1 MNKFEQLIEFVIND
15 EQDKAKELFHD
26 IVVEK
31 SRDIYENIMAE
42 EEALD
47 ETVEEVV
54 EAEEIEEAE
63 AEETVEESIEEE
75 LGGSETLDLIDDI
88 ETEEEG
94 ISMEA
99 EGEDSDEGEEDED
112 LEDRVVD
119 VENKLDELM
128 AEFEELMNDVD
139 TDGDGDHDMDDH
151 EAEEAEA
158 EEEVEMMDMDMETE
172 SLEEGADLTAA
183 PKPVTSEESGT
194 NTDSANND
202 NAGAKGA
209 EAKPAMS
216 SGEEKGRAAPS
227 AQDMGGTTSPD
238 QKPAPKPVTK

>member
-54 EAEEIEEAE
+54 EAEEAE
-63 AEETVEESIEEE
+63 SEETVEESIEEE

-94 ISMEA
+94 ISMEG
-99 EGEDSDEGEEDED
+99 EGEDEEAEAED

-128 AEFEELMNDVD
+128 AEFEELMNDLDV
-139 TDGDGDHDMDDH
+139 DGDGDHDMDDH
-151 EAEEAEA
+151 ESEEAEA
-158 EEEVEMMDMDMETE
+158 EEETEMMDMEMETE